1 VWVDRGRLD
10 SPRGCCRGGFG
21 GEGLV
26 GLYRAEMKGV
36 SYDMKSLVQPRRSEA
51 RKWLFCT
58 FLSTISLTD
67 LMEEEVMDL
76 TSSFPSLII
85 APSSCCY
92 SI

>member
-1 VWVDRGRLD
+1 V
-10 SPRGCCRGGFG
+10 GGLEE
-21 GEGLV
+21 EGSLAYTE
-26 GLYRAEMKGV
+26 LEMKRV
-36 SYDMKSLVQPRRSEA
+36 SCDMKLLVQTQKSEA